1 MMYSQCIRVTGS
13 ILLVNCLAAYAPTT
27 KQFAR
32 LTPVSTPSPI
42 RVLHVD
48 DEPGFGD
55 MVAEFLEREDAHL
68 DVTTATSAADG
79 IERLEETQF
88 DCIVSDYDMPDQNG
102 LQFFESVRD
111 AHPNLPFILFTGK
124 GSEEIASDAIS
135 AGVDD
140 YLQKQ
145 GGTGQYTLL
154 AHRITNAV
162 AQYRSEQEIE
172 ASQERLSLF
181 FEQSPLGALEW
192 TAEFDIARANEQAE
206 EILGFAEEELV
217 GSSWRRLIPEAEQD
231 GVAEMFSEMLAESKA
246 YDVEQETITSDGER
260 IICEWHH
267 RVVRDELGD
276 IVTVFSKFQ
285 NISQRVRREEKLA
298 KERAFTEQAL
308 DTLDDVFYVVEA
320 DGTLTRWNERL
331 SEITGHSDVE
341 LDGKDVQTLFSPA
354 DRDSVSDAIETAVEA
369 GTATVEA
376 SLLTAAGEPTPYELT
391 GRRLTDPHGEF
402 VGIVGIGRD
411 LSERKE
417 RKAELQFVHDLLDQT
432 EQIADVGGW
441 ELEMETGEMFWT
453 AHLFEML
460 GVDYEDAPPLD
471 EALDVYVEE
480 DRERVANAI
489 ETVVATGEP
498 AKVEARYER
507 PGGEIRWFGV
517 QGEPGIEDGKV
528 TRIRGAVQDIT
539 EHKQREAQLE
549 QFASIVSH
557 DLRNPLNVAEGRL
570 ELARQ
575 ECDSEHLPRVAQAHE
590 RMSDLI
596 ADLLDLA
603 RGDGRVGVIE
613 RIDLGALAGECW
625 DAVETGDATLVND
638 AESHFHAD
646 RSQLKQLL
654 ENLIRNAIE
663 HGGDDVTITIGDQ
676 PGGFY
681 VADDGPGIPPEDRE
695 QVFEP
700 GYSTSTDGTGFGLSI
715 IRQIT
720 EAHGWTVNIDTSADG
735 GVRFEVTGVE

>member
-1 MMYSQCIRVTGS
+1 M
-13 ILLVNCLAAYAPTT
+13 
-27 KQFAR
+27 
-32 LTPVSTPSPI
+32 
-42 RVLHVD
+42 
-48 DEPGFGD
+48 
-55 MVAEFLEREDAHL
+55 
-68 DVTTATSAADG
+68 
-79 IERLEETQF
+79 
-88 DCIVSDYDMPDQNG
+88 
-102 LQFFESVRD
+102 
-111 AHPNLPFILFTGK
+111 
-124 GSEEIASDAIS
+124 
-135 AGVDD
+135 
-140 YLQKQ
+140 
-145 GGTGQYTLL
+145 
-154 AHRITNAV
+154 
-162 AQYRSEQEIE
+162 
-172 ASQERLSLF
+172 
-181 FEQSPLGALEW
+181 
-192 TAEFDIARANEQAE
+192 
-206 EILGFAEEELV
+206 
-217 GSSWRRLIPEAEQD
+217 
-231 GVAEMFSEMLAESKA
+231 
-246 YDVEQETITSDGER
+246 
-260 IICEWHH
+260 
-267 RVVRDELGD
+267 
-276 IVTVFSKFQ
+276 
-285 NISQRVRREEKLA
+285 
-298 KERAFTEQAL
+298 
-308 DTLDDVFYVVEA
+308 
-320 DGTLTRWNERL
+320 
-331 SEITGHSDVE
+331 
-341 LDGKDVQTLFSPA
+341 FSPA